1 MCANWCV
8 MERSHASDRAE
19 RANCGFM
26 GGKTLLDMLIE
37 FIYGY
42 VCLLAMGTGGG
53 TEMAMVNMG
62 LGVNSSDFVG
72 TVSAHY
78 VTLRA

>member
-1 MCANWCV
+1 
-8 MERSHASDRAE
+8 
-19 RANCGFM
+19 M
-26 GGKTLLDMLIE
+26 GSKTTLDMLME

-42 VCLLAMGTGGG
+42 VCILAMGTSGG
-53 TEMAMVNMG
+53 TEMAMINMG
-62 LGVNSSDFVG
+62 LGVDSSDFIG